1 MRSLLQPLLSNPIG
15 FSAPLQ
21 LALSLILLTVNQ
33 RFINDVS
40 AEGGRAPVCRSPI
53 FAPSTYSPTH
63 PHPVKSPQSFPSSG
77 SAQNPTQNP
86 VQNSAQNPAQAPAT
100 EARFQF
106 DSIADALVDLG
117 AGKMIVVVDD
127 ENRENEGDLIGA
139 AQFCTPDMINFMAVE
154 ARGLIC
160 IAMTGERLDAL
171 DLPLMVT
178 GGVFEDS
185 YEQTAFTVSI
195 DGALS
200 AGVTTGISAEDRAKT
215 IQIAIN
221 PNSRPSDLRRPGHI
235 FPLRARE
242 GGVLKRA
249 GHTEAGVDLARMA
262 GLYPASVIC
271 EIQNPDGSMARL
283 PELIEYAA
291 HHQLKII
298 SIADLISYRL
308 EHERFLKREAIADLP
323 SQFGLF
329 KVYGYRNLLDNSE
342 HIAIVKGDPATFAD
356 NPVMVRVHSECLTGD
371 ALGSLRCDCRMQL
384 QAALKMIE
392 SVGAGVVVYLRQ
404 EGRGIGLINKL
415 KAYSLQDIGLDTV
428 EANERLGF
436 PADQRNYGIGAQI
449 LNDVGVQQFRLITN
463 NPRKIA
469 GLKGYGLEMVDR
481 VPLLIEA
488 TSYNAAY
495 LATKAEK
502 LGHLLLSTYLVTVAL
517 QWRNDFGSATARHDC
532 LEKIRHLAQGHDLL
546 LQEEARPVA
555 IALFN
560 RASLIVHLGI
570 DQQHGVD
577 ADWYQHPEHP
587 YSGAIAQILD
597 TLASWPDVEQLEFLV
612 SAGSDPMINLQG
624 QINRQIFHLPPG
636 QLPLSL
642 PSMLDSPI
650 ETQRIYT
657 FSRHSQMD

>member
-1 MRSLLQPLLSNPIG
+1 MP
-15 FSAPLQ
+15 
-21 LALSLILLTVNQ
+21 
-33 RFINDVS
+33 
-40 AEGGRAPVCRSPI
+40 SP
-53 FAPSTYSPTH
+53 ADDYSP
-63 PHPVKSPQSFPSSG
+63 
-77 SAQNPTQNP
+77 
-86 VQNSAQNPAQAPAT
+86 PAG
-100 EARFQF
+100 FQF
-106 DSIADALVDLG
+106 DSIEAALADLK
-117 AGKMIVVVDD
+117 AGKTIVVVDD

-160 IAMTGERLDAL
+160 LAMTGERLDEL
-171 DLPLMVT
+171 ELPLMVT
-178 GGVFEDS
+178 GSAFEDS

-195 DGALS
+195 DGALPL
-200 AGVTTGISAEDRAKT
+200 GVTTGISAEDRAKT

-221 PNSRPSDLRRPGHI
+221 PNSRPADLRRPGHI

-249 GHTEAGVDLARMA
+249 GHTEAGVDLARLA
-262 GLYPASVIC
+262 GLYPSSVIC

-291 HHQLKII
+291 HHKLKII

-308 EHERFLKREAIADLP
+308 EHERFIQREAIADLP
-323 SQFGLF
+323 TQFGLF
-329 KVYGYRNLLDNSE
+329 KVYGYRNSLDNSE
-342 HIAIVKGDPATFAD
+342 HLAIVKGDPSTFCD
-356 NPVMVRVHSECLTGD
+356 RPVMVRVHSECLTGD
-371 ALGSLRCDCRMQL
+371 SLGSLRCDCRLQL
-384 QAALKMIE
+384 QSALKMIDAAGE
-392 SVGAGVVVYLRQ
+392 GVVVYLRQ

-415 KAYSLQDIGLDTV
+415 KAYSLQDMGLDTV

-436 PADQRNYGIGAQI
+436 PADQRNYGMGAQI
-449 LNDVGVQQFRLITN
+449 LNDVGVRQFKLITN

-502 LGHLLLSTYLVTVAL
+502 LGHLLLQTYLVTIAL
-517 QWRNDFGSATARHDC
+517 QYKDSLQSVTERYER
-532 LEKIRHLAQGHDLL
+532 LEKIRYLAQQRDLL

-560 RASLIVHLGI
+560 HAPLIVHLGF
-570 DQQHGVD
+570 DQAQGVS
-577 ADWYQHPEHP
+577 ADWYHHRDHPALE
-587 YSGAIAQILD
+587 AIAQLLD
-597 TLASWPDVEQLEFLV
+597 ELATWQDLEKMEFLF
-612 SAGSDPMINLQG
+612 SPGSDPMSNLQV
-624 QINRQIFHLPPG
+624 QISRQIFRLPP
-636 QLPLSL
+636 PSTPNDIVPSSL
-642 PSMLDSPI
+642 CKNL

-657 FSRHSQMD
+657 FSRHIQND